1 MVVFGVDVPFAGF
14 ILHSSMLSNSRRV
27 PSALFWR
34 VIEMYPILVYAESD
48 SFVVIVCS
56 ISLIVVVAMHEVA
69 MAMIAM
75 VARLIRVAGW
85 LC

>member
-1 MVVFGVDVPFAGF
+1 
-14 ILHSSMLSNSRRV
+14 
-27 PSALFWR
+27 
-34 VIEMYPILVYAESD
+34 MYPILVYAESD